1 MKNILIF
8 TFVIIS
14 FTVFSQ
20 ESAFQKFKNISC
32 AEKRWVLFHP
42 FIAKKVMIISDKARK
57 ISSEMLSD
65 KDLDGDG
72 NGGQVDA
79 FRHSFWMASLSKE
92 VRWRAVLKLG
102 KAHEKGNKKY
112 FKKHKLE
119 DGTIPDFISCEM
131 DYLNNDIGI
140 AIGNEQDTLNQI
152 QLIDFIKQEILNGK
166 LYVIKKDCSGNF
178 LNCEGNIIKKEN
190 FQGKWFNDKCI
201 VKSNYLKQ

>member
-1 MKNILIF
+1 MQKLFLFIF
-8 TFVIIS
+8 LLIS
-14 FTVFSQ
+14 FSTFSQ
-20 ESAFQKFKNISC
+20 ESAFQKFKKISC

-42 FIAKKVMIISDKARK
+42 FIAKKVMQISDEAQK
-57 ISSEMLSD
+57 ISKQMLND

-79 FRHSFWMASLSKE
+79 FRHTFWMASLTKE

-119 DGTIPDFISCEM
+119 DGTIPDFASCEM

-140 AIGNEQDTLNQI
+140 VIGNEQDTLSQT
-152 QLIDFIKQEILNGK
+152 QLIDFIKQEILDGK
-166 LYVIKKDCSGNF
+166 MYVIKKDSLGNF
-178 LNCEGNIIKKEN
+178 LNCEGVILKKEDL
-190 FQGKWFNDKCI
+190 QGKWLNDKCI
-201 VKSNYLKQ
+201 VKSNYRK